1 MSNNQQRRAART
13 TAALILA
20 PAALTGT
27 VLAGIILG
35 VGATPPACA
44 AQGAAVA
51 VSVDAGSVPKG
62 PIAGYSG
69 AQLMNAAYIMQ
80 AAKALNLTVRDQQI
94 GVMTAMGESSLRV
107 VDYGDTA
114 GPDSRGLF
122 QQRANGAWGSY
133 SDRMDPFI
141 SATNFFKAMVKMQG
155 RESLEPTIVAHR
167 TQGNADP
174 YHYAK
179 FWDPSRQ
186 VVAALGGVRSN
197 SSVSAGTTTA
207 AGRTASRYNLDKV
220 QPQTAALANTL
231 GPKFGIKTIGGY
243 RPPAQEQ
250 YDLNGHPAGLALDFM
265 VYGDRATGQRL
276 ADYAQQHADELG
288 IQYLIWYQHI
298 WNIDRADEG
307 WRAMAD
313 RGSPTANHQDHVHI
327 SLKKDATPVAAGDIS
342 ADGAGCPAD
351 TTAMTGPV
359 SATGWTAPAGGP
371 ITTPYGW
378 RIHPIKKTRSFHYG
392 IDIGAGCDAPV
403 RAANAGVVVG
413 VTHPA
418 AYGSLVEVDHSGGV
432 TTSYGHMYNS
442 GVLVH
447 VGDKVAAGQ
456 QIAKVGSAGW
466 STGCHLHFEVKVNG
480 STVAPLAY
488 LRNSGVKLG

>member
-1 MSNNQQRRAART
+1 MRDDQQRRTRT
-13 TAALILA
+13 TAAFILA
-20 PAALTGT
+20 PVALTGT
-27 VLAGIILG
+27 VFAGIILG

-51 VSVDAGSVPKG
+51 VSVDAGPVPKG
-62 PIAGYSG
+62 PISGYG
-69 AQLMNAAYIMQ
+69 GTQLVNAAYIMQ

-141 SATNFFKAMVKMQG
+141 SATNFFKAMIEVEG

-174 YHYAK
+174 YHYTK
-179 FWDPSRQ
+179 FWDPARE
-186 VVAALGGVRSN
+186 VVAALGGVRGN
-197 SSVSAGTTTA
+197 SAAASSTGTTTA
-207 AGRTASRYNLDKV
+207 AGSTASRYNLGKV

-231 GPKFGIKTIGGY
+231 GPKFRIKTVGGY
-243 RPPAQEQ
+243 RAHDPFP
-250 YDLNGHPAGLALDFM
+250 DHPSGLALDFM

-276 ADYAQQHADELG
+276 ADYASQHADELG

-327 SLKKDATPVAAGDIS
+327 TLKKDATPVAAGDTP
-342 ADGAGCPAD
+342 ADGAGCATD
-351 TTAMTGPV
+351 TMAMTGPAN
-359 SATGWTAPAGGP
+359 ATGWTAPAAGP

-418 AYGSLVEVDHSGGV
+418 AYGSLVEVDHGGGV
-432 TTSYGHMYNS
+432 ITSYGHMYNS

-447 VGDKVAAGQ
+447 AGDKVAAGQ

-480 STVAPLAY
+480 STVDPLAY
-488 LRNSGVKLG
+488 LRKSGVKLG

>member
-1 MSNNQQRRAART
+1 MSDDQQLRART

-20 PAALTGT
+20 PVALTGA
-27 VLAGIILG
+27 VLGGIILG

-69 AQLMNAAYIMQ
+69 AQLVNAAYIMQ

-141 SATNFFKAMVKMQG
+141 SATNFFKAVVKVEG
-155 RESLEPTIVAHR
+155 RESLAPTIVAHR

-174 YHYAK
+174 YHYTK
-179 FWDPSRQ
+179 FWDAARQ
-186 VVAALGGVRSN
+186 VVAALGGVRS
-197 SSVSAGTTTA
+197 SSSASASAGTTTA
-207 AGRTASRYNLDKV
+207 AGSTASRYDLGKV

-231 GPKFGIKTIGGY
+231 GPKFGITTIGGY
-243 RPPAQEQ
+243 RPNDPFP
-250 YDLNGHPAGLALDFM
+250 DHPSGLALDIM
-265 VYGDRATGQRL
+265 VYGDKAKGQRL
-276 ADYAQQHADELG
+276 ADYVQRNADELG
-288 IQYLIWYQHI
+288 VEYLIWYRQI
-298 WNIDRADEG
+298 WNSGRAAEG
-307 WRAMAD
+307 WRAMPD
-313 RGSPTANHQDHVHI
+313 RGSVSANHQDHVHV
-327 SLKKDATPVAAGDIS
+327 LLRKDARPVAAG
-342 ADGAGCPAD
+342 AAPAGCPAD
-351 TTAMTGPV
+351 TTAPTGPV
-359 SATGWTAPAGGP
+359 SATGWTAPASGP

-392 IDIGAGCDAPV
+392 IDVGAGCDAPV

-418 AYGSLVEVDHSGGV
+418 AYGSLVEVDHGGGV
-432 TTSYGHMYNS
+432 ITSYGHMYDS
-442 GVLVH
+442 GVLVK
-447 VGDKVAAGQ
+447 VGDTVKAGQ

-466 STGCHLHFEVKVNG
+466 STGCHLQFEVKVNG
-480 STVAPLAY
+480 STVDPLAY
-488 LRNSGVKLG
+488 LRKSGVKLG